1 MADLLMIVPT
11 RGRPRAAFELARA
24 WQATASP
31 DDAAGLLF
39 LVDDDDPELPGYG
52 ALGQLGPSVYV
63 GPRLRMGPTLHK
75 ASLEHAS
82 RYPMIG
88 FMGDDHRPRTR
99 NWDAAY
105 IAALREMG
113 TGIVYGD
120 DLFQGE
126 RIPTQVAMTS
136 DIVQAMGGMVPG
148 GLVHLYIDDLWK
160 RVGERLGCL
169 RYMPDVVVEHLHP
182 AAGKGQWDARY
193 AEVNA
198 PDVYA
203 ADEARLEAWLAS
215 GELDRVA
222 GVLGRG

>member
-1 MADLLMIVPT
+1 MAELLMIVPT
-11 RGRPRAAFELARA
+11 RGRPQAAFELAKA
-24 WQATASP
+24 WQETTST
-31 DDAAGLLF
+31 DHAAALLF

-52 ALGQLGPSVYV
+52 ALGQQGPNVHV

-75 ASLEHAS
+75 ASMEYAD

-88 FMGDDHRPRTR
+88 FMGDDHRPRTP
-99 NWDAAY
+99 NWDTRY

-120 DLFQGE
+120 DMFQGE

-136 DIVQAMGGMVPG
+136 DIVKAMGGMVPG

-160 RVGERLGCL
+160 KVGERLGCL
-169 RYMPDVVVEHLHP
+169 RYMPSVVIEHMHP
-182 AAGKGQWDARY
+182 AAGKAQWDDRY

-198 PDVYA
+198 PEVYSG
-203 ADEARLEAWLAS
+203 DQARLEAWIAS
-215 GELDRVA
+215 GALDQIA
-222 GVLGRG
+222 EVLGRG